1 MHMKIKGKISTRIV
15 RVTLILVLVLVVVIS
30 GVNYLS
36 MTRDLRNR
44 TNDLAEGVWQ
54 TVSSTLDQEALKA
67 LIVEPNEGSEAYTTV
82 KSDLKMIYN
91 AVNAKY
97 LHVVIKTDNGYVY
110 LVDGLID
117 PDESISP
124 LDTVESEYQ
133 ASYQK
138 VESTKLPL
146 YGAFDEYNDKIL
158 FSNYFPLLDDQNNV
172 IALLGA
178 DFDITEDVDNT
189 FVTFLWTLLLTTIAL
204 LAIGTTLTV
213 IIRRELKPIQH
224 LAETCTQ
231 LASYDF
237 SNDIKTEYK
246 GEFKILAES
255 LNALKNNNQSLILEI
270 RRISTDVV
278 VNFNNVQ
285 ESTHT
290 ISAMIQE
297 TTSTLADTSKNI
309 DDQTKEMDGLANS
322 SQSLAHNIEWMTE
335 SIIKSASEGAAVK
348 ANTQNSSVQMGNMKT
363 QFAETAEGF
372 KALSKKMTDL
382 YEKSGAILSIIET
395 IRGIAGQTNLLALNA
410 SIEAARA
417 GEQGRGFAV
426 VAEEIRKLAEESASS
441 VSEIDQIIK
450 AVLSEIKLS
459 NDITSENYS
468 LISKSNDQIEQTLQQ
483 YSETEGSINTILSSI
498 VILEEKIGAIKK
510 VQEKVLEGTELV
522 EGLSHQN
529 AQMIETISSSSEEEC
544 ANIEEITA
552 SIDALNQLIH
562 NLNAQIAIYKFN

>member
-15 RVTLILVLVLVVVIS
+15 RVTLILVFVLVVVIS

-44 TNDLAEGVWQ
+44 TNDLAEGVWE
-54 TVSSTLDQEALKA
+54 TVSSTIDQEALKA
-67 LIVEPNEGSEAYTTV
+67 LIADPNEGSEAYTTV

-97 LHVVIKTDNGYVY
+97 LHVVIKTDSGYVY

-117 PDESISP
+117 PDETMAPMDS
-124 LDTVESEYQ
+124 VEPEYQ
-133 ASYQK
+133 SSYQK
-138 VESTKLPL
+138 VESTKLPH
-146 YGAFDEYNDKIL
+146 YGTFDEFKGRIL
-158 FSNYFPLLDDQNNV
+158 FSNYFPLFDDQNNV

-189 FVTFLWTLLLTTIAL
+189 FVTFMWTLLLTTIAL
-204 LAIGTTLTV
+204 LAIGITLTI
-213 IIRRELKPIQH
+213 IIRRELKPIQL

-237 SNDIKTEYK
+237 SSDIKTEYK

-270 RRISTDVV
+270 RRISSDVV

-290 ISAMIQE
+290 MSAMIQE
-297 TTSTLADTSKNI
+297 TTSTLADTAKNI
-309 DDQTKEMDGLANS
+309 DVQTKEMDGLANS
-322 SQSLAHNIEWMTE
+322 SQSLVNNIEWMTE

-459 NDITSENYS
+459 NDITSENYA

-562 NLNAQIAIYKFN
+562 NLNTQIAIYKFN